1 MSTDIPFEDRPDAG
15 VPLAPD
21 VDRTVGGGPAPIR
34 SGYLAAIFAGGM
46 IGTLGRWAVAEAF
59 GGAWAGVW
67 GTLLVNLSGAGALGL
82 LLARL
87 AGGPDH
93 GWRRLLCFGVGTGVL
108 GAWTSYSALAVGT
121 LQLALG
127 GPGAL
132 LASGYLV
139 ATIVGGVLA
148 AYAGIR
154 LGTRA

>member
-1 MSTDIPFEDRPDAG
+1 M
-15 VPLAPD
+15 
-21 VDRTVGGGPAPIR
+21 
-34 SGYLAAIFAGGM
+34 
-46 IGTLGRWAVAEAF
+46 
-59 GGAWAGVW
+59 
-67 GTLLVNLSGAGALGL
+67 
-82 LLARL
+82 
-87 AGGPDH
+87 
-93 GWRRLLCFGVGTGVL
+93 L